1 MNLHEYQAKQLLA
14 RHGVEVP
21 GGQPCT
27 TAVEARSIAEGLFAA
42 GQEMVVLK
50 IQIHS
55 GGRGKGV
62 FKDGFKGGVHL
73 CKSADDVHDL
83 SLIHI

>member
-1 MNLHEYQAKQLLA
+1 MSSHYTTSRQFWRLGEMNLHEYQAKQLLA
-14 RHGVEVP
+14 QHGVEVP
-21 GGQPCT
+21 GGEPCT
-27 TAVEARSIAEGLFAA
+27 TADEARSIAEKLFAD
-42 GQEMVVLK
+42 GHEMVVMK

-62 FKDGFKGGVHL
+62 F
-73 CKSADDVHDL
+73 L